1 MRGRRPGKTG
11 GVFAGIRRGF
21 FLAENDADGRES
33 FPAVEKSMLNRLQ
46 EGLLVFEALGTDS
59 VQYATWLMR
68 SCRLTLWRNAVMVT
82 RSRVWNI
89 RGLAAGIGL
98 VMGAVAIIAL
108 PSEPTAFAS
117 GVPAGMTQGFSEIV
131 KKVTPAVVNIA
142 VTGGGE
148 GRGRGR
154 KPPIPPGPF
163 GGPPGEDAP
172 EGELPTPP
180 PMPPGGGHGR
190 PDQSAGSGVI
200 FDQNGFIVTNNHVVE
215 GATQITVTLSDRRE
229 FSAKVVGTDP
239 KTDLA
244 VVKIEARD
252 LPSLKWAEYEKLQVG
267 DLVLAVGSPF
277 GLSST
282 VTLGII
288 SALGRGNVGIADYED
303 FIQTDAAINPGNSGG
318 ALVNLSGEL
327 IGINTA
333 IFSRTGGSEGIGFA
347 IPSSIALDIVDS
359 LQKTGKVVRGWM
371 GVAIQEITPALAKS
385 FKLPEQRK
393 GVLISDVNENGPS
406 HAAGVKRGD
415 VVIAFNGKEVQN
427 VSQLRNLVAR
437 TMVGKDAQVK
447 VLRDGKEQTIAV
459 KVAER
464 PTDEMLAKKEPSAP
478 KEPVETAKLP
488 DNVLASLR
496 VQGLDTA
503 TMSQLNIPAK
513 MTGVVVTSVESG
525 GSAEAA
531 GLQRGDVIQE
541 VNHEVVKT
549 LEDYQKA
556 SSKLKKDELAVLLL
570 SRQGNNLFVAV
581 NPK

>member
-1 MRGRRPGKTG
+1 M
-11 GVFAGIRRGF
+11 V
-21 FLAENDADGRES
+21 
-33 FPAVEKSMLNRLQ
+33 NRKIQQGTKWLRVGS
-46 EGLLVFEALGTDS
+46 GL
-59 VQYATWLMR
+59 
-68 SCRLTLWRNAVMVT
+68 
-82 RSRVWNI
+82 I
-89 RGLAAGIGL
+89 LAACV
-98 VMGAVAIIAL
+98 VMGFESGSVASA
-108 PSEPTAFAS
+108 A
-117 GVPAGMTQGFSEIV
+117 GVPPALAQSFADIV

-148 GRGRGR
+148 GRRRGL
-154 KPPIPPGPF
+154 PPGPF
-163 GGPPGEDAP
+163 GGPPGGPPGDEP
-172 EGELPTPP
+172 GGELPTPP
-180 PMPPGGGHGR
+180 PMPPGPPGPHGR
-190 PDQSAGSGVI
+190 PDQSAGSGVVL
-200 FDQNGFIVTNNHVVE
+200 DPNGYIVTNNHVVE

-229 FSAKVVGTDP
+229 YPAKVVGTDP

-244 VVKIEARD
+244 VIKIEVKD
-252 LPSLKWAEYEKLQVG
+252 LPSLKWAEYDKLQVG

-288 SALGRGNVGIADYED
+288 SALGRGNVGIADYEE

-318 ALVNLSGEL
+318 ALVNMNGEL

-406 HAAGVKRGD
+406 HTAGIKRGD
-415 VVIAFNGKEVQN
+415 VVVAFNGKEVQS

-437 TMVGKDAQVK
+437 TVVGRDAQVK
-447 VLRDGKEQTIAV
+447 VLREGKEQTLSV

-464 PTDEMLAKKEPSAP
+464 PSDELLARKEPSPP
-478 KEPVETAKLP
+478 KEPGETIKPP

-496 VQGLDTA
+496 VQTLDNA
-503 TMSQLNIPAK
+503 LMSQLNIPAK
-513 MTGVVVTSVESG
+513 TTGVVITSVEPG
-525 GSAEAA
+525 GQAETA

-541 VNHEVVKT
+541 VNHESVKT

-556 SSKLKKDELAVLLL
+556 ATKIKKDELAVLLVN
-570 SRQGNNLFVAV
+570 RQGNSLFVAI

>member
-1 MRGRRPGKTG
+1 
-11 GVFAGIRRGF
+11 
-21 FLAENDADGRES
+21 
-33 FPAVEKSMLNRLQ
+33 
-46 EGLLVFEALGTDS
+46 
-59 VQYATWLMR
+59 
-68 SCRLTLWRNAVMVT
+68 MVT
-82 RSRVWNI
+82 RSKGGNVQ
-89 RGLAAGIGL
+89 GFAAGLGL
-98 VMGAVAIIAL
+98 VMSVFAFTVL
-108 PSEPTAFAS
+108 LSEPIAIAA
-117 GVPAGMTQGFSEIV
+117 GVPAGLAQGFSEIV
-131 KKVTPAVVNIA
+131 KQVTPAVVNIA
-142 VTGGGE
+142 VTGGEKSG
-148 GRGRGR
+148 GRGRR
-154 KPPIPPGPF
+154 SPLPPGPF
-163 GGPPGEDAP
+163 EGPPGEEAP
-172 EGELPTPP
+172 GGELPTPP

-200 FDQNGFIVTNNHVVE
+200 VDPNGFIVTNNHVVE
-215 GATQITVTLSDRRE
+215 GATQITITLSDRRE

-244 VVKIEARD
+244 VVKIEAKN

-347 IPSSIALDIVDS
+347 IPSSIALDIVES

-385 FKLPEQRK
+385 FKLPEHRK

-406 HAAGVKRGD
+406 HAAGIKRGD
-415 VVIAFNGKEVQN
+415 VVIAFNGKEVLN

-464 PTDEMLAKKEPSAP
+464 PTDEMLAKKEPSPP
-478 KEPVETAKLP
+478 KEPVETVKLP

-496 VQGLDTA
+496 VQGLDAA

-525 GSAEAA
+525 GPAEAA
-531 GLQRGDVIQE
+531 GVQRGDVIQE
-541 VNHEVVKT
+541 VNHQVVTK

-556 SSKLKKDELAVLLL
+556 SSALKKEEMAVLLL

-581 NPK
+581 NPQ

>member
-1 MRGRRPGKTG
+1 
-11 GVFAGIRRGF
+11 
-21 FLAENDADGRES
+21 
-33 FPAVEKSMLNRLQ
+33 
-46 EGLLVFEALGTDS
+46 
-59 VQYATWLMR
+59 
-68 SCRLTLWRNAVMVT
+68 MVT
-82 RSRVWNI
+82 RSKGGDAL
-89 RGLAAGIGL
+89 GLVAAIGL
-98 VMGAVAIIAL
+98 VMSTVAFTVL
-108 PSEPTAFAS
+108 PGEPAAFA
-117 GVPAGMTQGFSEIV
+117 GTPAGLTQGFSEIV

-148 GRGRGR
+148 GGGKGRR
-154 KPPIPPGPF
+154 APLPPGPF
-163 GGPPGEDAP
+163 GGPPGEEAP
-172 EGELPTPP
+172 GGELPTPP
-180 PMPPGGGHGR
+180 PMPPGGHGR

-200 FDQNGFIVTNNHVVE
+200 VDSNGFIVTNNHVVE

-244 VVKIEARD
+244 VVKIDAKD
-252 LPSLKWAEYEKLQVG
+252 LPALKWADYEKLQVG

-318 ALVNLSGEL
+318 ALVNMSGEL
-327 IGINTA
+327 MGINTA

-347 IPSSIALDIVDS
+347 IPSSIAVDIVDS

-406 HAAGVKRGD
+406 HTAGIRRGD

-447 VLRDGKEQTIAV
+447 ILRDGKEQTLAV

-478 KEPVETAKLP
+478 KEQLETAKLP

-496 VQGLDTA
+496 VQGLDAA
-503 TMSQLNIPAK
+503 TMSQFNVPAK
-513 MTGVVVTSVESG
+513 MTGVVVSSVENG
-525 GSAEAA
+525 GAAEAA

-556 SSKLKKDELAVLLL
+556 SRKLKKDELAVLLL

>member
-1 MRGRRPGKTG
+1 
-11 GVFAGIRRGF
+11 
-21 FLAENDADGRES
+21 
-33 FPAVEKSMLNRLQ
+33 
-46 EGLLVFEALGTDS
+46 
-59 VQYATWLMR
+59 
-68 SCRLTLWRNAVMVT
+68 MVT
-82 RSRVWNI
+82 RSKGGNT
-89 RGLAAGIGL
+89 LGL
-98 VMGAVAIIAL
+98 VAAMSLAMGTVALAVL
-108 PSEPTAFAS
+108 PGEPVAFAGTS
-117 GVPAGMTQGFSEIV
+117 AGLTQGFSEIV

-142 VTGGGE
+142 VTGGGGGGGK
-148 GRGRGR
+148 GRRA
-154 KPPIPPGPF
+154 PLPPGPF
-163 GGPPGEDAP
+163 GGPPGEEAP

-180 PMPPGGGHGR
+180 PMPPGGPGR
-190 PDQSAGSGVI
+190 PDQSGGSGVI
-200 FDQNGFIVTNNHVVE
+200 VNSNGFIVTNNHVVE

-244 VVKIEARD
+244 VVKIDAKD
-252 LPSLKWAEYEKLQVG
+252 LPFLKWADYEKLQVG
-267 DLVLAVGSPF
+267 DLALAIGSPF

-288 SALGRGNVGIADYED
+288 SALGRSVGIADYED

-318 ALVNLSGEL
+318 ALVNMSGEL
-327 IGINTA
+327 MGINTA

-385 FKLPEQRK
+385 FKFPAERK

-406 HAAGVKRGD
+406 YVAGIRRGD

-437 TMVGKDAQVK
+437 TMVGKDALVK
-447 VLRDGKEQTIAV
+447 VLREGKEQTLAV

-478 KEPVETAKLP
+478 KEQPETVKLP

-496 VQGLDTA
+496 VQGLDA
-503 TMSQLNIPAK
+503 ALMSQFNISAK
-513 MTGVVVTSVESG
+513 MTGVVVTSVATG
-525 GSAEAA
+525 GAAEAA
-531 GLQRGDVIQE
+531 GVQRGDVIQE
-541 VNHEVVKT
+541 VNHEAVKT
-549 LEDYQKA
+549 AEDYQRA
-556 SSKLKKDELAVLLL
+556 SQQLKKEELAVLLL

>member
-1 MRGRRPGKTG
+1 
-11 GVFAGIRRGF
+11 
-21 FLAENDADGRES
+21 
-33 FPAVEKSMLNRLQ
+33 
-46 EGLLVFEALGTDS
+46 
-59 VQYATWLMR
+59 
-68 SCRLTLWRNAVMVT
+68 MVT
-82 RSRVWNI
+82 RSKGGNALGFIAVI
-89 RGLAAGIGL
+89 GLAMSTVAFTVLLGEPAVFAG
-98 VMGAVAIIAL
+98 
-108 PSEPTAFAS
+108 T
-117 GVPAGMTQGFSEIV
+117 PAGLTQGFAEIV

-148 GRGRGR
+148 GGGKGRR
-154 KPPIPPGPF
+154 APLPPGPF
-163 GGPPGEDAP
+163 GGPPGEEAP
-172 EGELPTPP
+172 GGELPTPP
-180 PMPPGGGHGR
+180 GMPPGGHGR
-190 PDQSAGSGVI
+190 SDQSAGSGVI
-200 FDQNGFIVTNNHVVE
+200 VDANGFIVTNNHVVE

-244 VVKIEARD
+244 VIKIDAKG
-252 LPSLKWAEYEKLQVG
+252 LPALKWADYEKLQVG
-267 DLVLAVGSPF
+267 DLALAVGSPF

-318 ALVNLSGEL
+318 ALITMSGEL
-327 IGINTA
+327 MGINTA

-347 IPSSIALDIVDS
+347 IPSSIAVDIVDS
-359 LQKTGKVVRGWM
+359 LQNTGKVVRGWM

-406 HAAGVKRGD
+406 HTAGIRRGD
-415 VVIAFNGKEVQN
+415 VVIAFNAKEVQN

-447 VLRDGKEQTIAV
+447 ILRDGKEQTLAV

-464 PTDEMLAKKEPSAP
+464 PTDELLAKKEPSAP
-478 KEPVETAKLP
+478 KEQPETVKLP
-488 DNVLASLR
+488 DNVLASIR
-496 VQGLDTA
+496 AQGLDAA
-503 TMSQLNIPAK
+503 TMSQFNIPAK

-525 GSAEAA
+525 GGAEAA
-531 GLQRGDVIQE
+531 GLTRGDVIQE

-556 SSKLKKDELAVLLL
+556 SHKLKKDELAVLLL

>member
-1 MRGRRPGKTG
+1 
-11 GVFAGIRRGF
+11 
-21 FLAENDADGRES
+21 
-33 FPAVEKSMLNRLQ
+33 
-46 EGLLVFEALGTDS
+46 
-59 VQYATWLMR
+59 
-68 SCRLTLWRNAVMVT
+68 MVT
-82 RSRVWNI
+82 RNKGGDVQGFFTS
-89 RGLAAGIGL
+89 IGL
-98 VMGAVAIIAL
+98 IMSVLACTVL
-108 PSEPTAFAS
+108 LSEPTALAA
-117 GVPAGMTQGFSEIV
+117 GVPAGLTHGFSEIV
-131 KKVTPAVVNIA
+131 KQVTPAVVNIA
-142 VTGGGE
+142 VTGGEKSG
-148 GRGRGR
+148 GRGRR
-154 KPPIPPGPF
+154 SPLPPGPF
-163 GGPPGEDAP
+163 EGPPGEEAP
-172 EGELPTPP
+172 GGELPTPP

-200 FDQNGFIVTNNHVVE
+200 VDSNGFIVTNNHVVE

-244 VVKIEARD
+244 VVKIDAKN

-347 IPSSIALDIVDS
+347 IPSSIALDIVES

-385 FKLPEQRK
+385 FKLPEHRK

-406 HAAGVKRGD
+406 HAAGIKRGD
-415 VVIAFNGKEVQN
+415 VVVAFNGKEVFN

-464 PTDEMLAKKEPSAP
+464 PTDEMLAKREPSPP
-478 KEPVETAKLP
+478 KEPVETVKLP

-496 VQGLDTA
+496 VQSLDAA

-513 MTGVVVTSVESG
+513 MTGVVVTSVEG
-525 GSAEAA
+525 GGPAESA
-531 GLQRGDVIQE
+531 GVQRGDVIQE
-541 VNHEVVKT
+541 VNHQVVTK

-556 SSKLKKDELAVLLL
+556 SSALKKDEMAVLLL

-581 NPK
+581 NPQ